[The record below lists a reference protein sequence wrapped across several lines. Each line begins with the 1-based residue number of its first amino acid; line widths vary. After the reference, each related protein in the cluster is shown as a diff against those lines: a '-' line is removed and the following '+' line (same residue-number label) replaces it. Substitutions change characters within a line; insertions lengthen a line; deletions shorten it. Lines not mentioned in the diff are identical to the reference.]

1 MSMGRRVKPA
11 TQQSDSSKSSAKK
24 PRASTKRARS
34 DAPAATKRTR
44 SDAPAAKERS
54 RSEPPAAKKKKKE
67 RRQNR
72 SDDPQRALSIQL
84 SQVRDEAHLDALV
97 LATHDGLT
105 IAHAGDP
112 VVCTE
117 LAAVAPLLSQGP
129 LPADI
134 ELPQQLLFVREV
146 TFEGSALY
154 LASCG
159 DDPDRTTPAHVDSWL
174 EKATLGVTRI
184 LAAA

>member
-1 MSMGRRVKPA
+1 MPMGRRVTTA
-11 TQQSDSSKSSAKK
+11 TQQSDSSPPSHAQAL
-24 PRASTKRARS
+24 AST
-34 DAPAATKRTR
+34 
-44 SDAPAAKERS
+44 ER
-54 RSEPPAAKKKKKE
+54 E

-84 SQVRDEAHLDALV
+84 SQVRDEAQLDALV

-105 IAHAGDP
+105 IAHAGDLA
-112 VVCTE
+112 VCCE

-129 LPADI
+129 LPTEI
-134 ELPQQLLFVREV
+134 EVRQQLLFVRAV
-146 TFEGSALY
+146 TFEGSPLY

-159 DDPDRTTPAHVDSWL
+159 DAPDPAHVDRWL
-174 EKATLGVTRI
+174 VKATAGVTRI

>member
-1 MSMGRRVKPA
+1 MPLGRSVKPA
-11 TQQSDSSKSSAKK
+11 TQQSDSLEC
-24 PRASTKRARS
+24 PRAEPR
-34 DAPAATKRTR
+34 AAT
-44 SDAPAAKERS
+44 ER
-54 RSEPPAAKKKKKE
+54 E

-84 SQVRDEAHLDALV
+84 SQVRDEAQLDALV

-105 IAHAGDP
+105 IAHAGDLA
-112 VVCTE
+112 VCSE

-129 LPADI
+129 LPTEI
-134 ELPQQLLFVREV
+134 ELPQQLLFVRTV

-154 LASCG
+154 LVSCG
-159 DDPDRTTPAHVDSWL
+159 DDPDRTTRDRVDRWL
-174 EKATLGVTRI
+174 AEATVGVTRI